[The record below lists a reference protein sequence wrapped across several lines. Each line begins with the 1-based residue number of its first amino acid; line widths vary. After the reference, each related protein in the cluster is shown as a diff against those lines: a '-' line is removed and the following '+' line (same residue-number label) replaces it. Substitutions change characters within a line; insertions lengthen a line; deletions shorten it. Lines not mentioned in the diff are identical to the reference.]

1 MNITKTSK
9 DKNELNHQSKPFLI
23 IGSNYSLETLYN
35 ILSKNPSLINVK
47 DQKNETFLSYAIKRK
62 NIEICEL
69 ILTSPLLD
77 ILYTDIKGNSYLHLA
92 VINQLEIIIRL
103 LIKKGIDVNLQN
115 KEGNTAL
122 HFAYN
127 TGDIKYIA
135 ILMENNADLNIKNKN
150 GLIPEEIEMDSLFDK
165 SNDNENNLNVNNN
178 SDNSVT
184 INIDEKNN
192 SKKYNNSILSTDK
205 SKINKSIKLNW
216 ENNNA
221 DTLNEV
227 NNSKNNIK
235 YSLVNFSYS
244 DDENY
249 NAQEHK
255 NKKLLNVELNKAK
268 TEHLKNCDFF
278 DLTSTLT
285 YKEKLASISCI
296 NSHIVGNP
304 NVLNDE
310 NLDNEDDMVN
320 IKKLKA
326 KENNSVFNS
335 VKNKNKINNIPNFK
349 TEINKIGK
357 EYLSNGNYFYE
368 FKTFKDNFSTPIEK
382 EEKDILCN
390 KNIVPLRKKNNINQ
404 NNNDEN
410 TITYQP
416 DFNNNFEFSPFGTIQ
431 ETLNKKNDNNK
442 INKESINDKI
452 KNIRIF
458 DNTQMDNN
466 TKENMNKNLYSDSL
480 IQPDPNFLNSKS
492 IIDLNSSGMTTVNT
506 VNKSNNP
513 INKYENSLYK
523 FLSEI
528 KLEKYYNIMNINGF
542 EDFQVLIDQ
551 EKTITAIT
559 DLQLKETGIDI
570 PGDRAKIL
578 IRLQEKA
585 GNFMYQIPK
594 NVYYICNELENYKTD
609 YHIIK
614 LKEWLKALKIENYLE
629 NFIQGG
635 YHSVELMLIQMGS
648 KNPITDTILK
658 DELRINKIG
667 HRARIIN
674 KVIEEGKRFNNKL
687 KTSMLV
693 IGKGQ
698 TEKICDC
705 SIF

>member
-1 MNITKTSK
+1 M
-9 DKNELNHQSKPFLI
+9 
-23 IGSNYSLETLYN
+23 
-35 ILSKNPSLINVK
+35 
-47 DQKNETFLSYAIKRK
+47 
-62 NIEICEL
+62 
-69 ILTSPLLD
+69 
-77 ILYTDIKGNSYLHLA
+77 
-92 VINQLEIIIRL
+92 
-103 LIKKGIDVNLQN
+103 
-115 KEGNTAL
+115 
-122 HFAYN
+122 
-127 TGDIKYIA
+127 
-135 ILMENNADLNIKNKN
+135 
-150 GLIPEEIEMDSLFDK
+150 
-165 SNDNENNLNVNNN
+165 
-178 SDNSVT
+178 
-184 INIDEKNN
+184 
-192 SKKYNNSILSTDK
+192 
-205 SKINKSIKLNW
+205 
-216 ENNNA
+216 
-221 DTLNEV
+221 
-227 NNSKNNIK
+227 
-235 YSLVNFSYS
+235 
-244 DDENY
+244 
-249 NAQEHK
+249 
-255 NKKLLNVELNKAK
+255 LNVELNKAK

-278 DLTSTLT
+278 DLTTTLT

-310 NLDNEDDMVN
+310 NLDNEDDMLN

-368 FKTFKDNFSTPIEK
+368 FKTFNDNFSTPIEK

-390 KNIVPLRKKNNINQ
+390 KNIVPLRKKNNINH

-442 INKESINDKI
+442 INNESINDKI

-458 DNTQMDNN
+458 DNNQMNNN
-466 TKENMNKNLYSDSL
+466 TKDNMNKNLYSDSL

-513 INKYENSLYK
+513 IKKYENSLYK

-559 DLQLKETGIDI
+559 DQQLKETGIDI

-674 KVIEEGKRFNNKL
+674 KLIEEGKRFNNKL